1 MRRARGLRYRRGV
14 SLDAC
19 PLPPVDPRTYS
30 PAVGAWIAEAYASG
44 DAGTTLRE
52 LHLSAP
58 ERVPSPLVL
67 ARWRSAWPAFDAL
80 MAEAE
85 RVRAGSLMEATL
97 PLADAPGVMAASA
110 KNQIA
115 ARWRMAECLDPD
127 RFGQR
132 RTLSVEAGAGMGGVR
147 ITDAQLLAIISG
159 QDARLVLDVPPTSPP
174 ERSETPEARGSEV
187 APPSHAFRLQDD
199 SEGVPRFGA
208 SDREKISAELVNFSE
223 AGGGE

>member
-1 MRRARGLRYRRGV
+1 V
-14 SLDAC
+14 
-19 PLPPVDPRTYS
+19 YS

-58 ERVPSPLVL
+58 ERVPGPLVL
-67 ARWRSAWPAFDAL
+67 ARWRSAWPAFGAL
-80 MAEAE
+80 MDEAE
-85 RVRAGSLMEATL
+85 RVRAASLMEATL

-132 RTLSVEAGAGMGGVR
+132 RTLAVEAGAGMGGGVR
-147 ITDAQLLAIISG
+147 ITDAQLLAIIQG
-159 QDARLVLDVPPTSPP
+159 QDARLVLDVPPTAPP
-174 ERSETPEARGSEV
+174 VRSETPEARGSEV
-187 APPSHAFRLQDD
+187 VPASHAFQPQESPAAR
-199 SEGVPRFGA
+199 VPSFA
-208 SDREKISAELVNFSE
+208 ALVREKISADSENISE
-223 AGGGE
+223 AGGEG